1 MVKSTLL
8 LPCTRRAAISLILA
22 CAMATGLSLF
32 VVSRQSAITTAR
44 LHSAQLALEAL
55 TERAPEANGRAAIAW
70 GYAERMRLGLQSP
83 FFLIEAASRDPRLTP
98 EEQRTVSWALLAT
111 LLRGESHQVDPAA
124 LDRISR
130 VTDAPGESHLEL
142 IESSIRAAEDPRLAE
157 LALRFSYVLAASE
170 RVIDASGPAI
180 VAQASALVADREI
193 ARREAGQLL
202 RNSKGGS
209 AVADI
214 AEARRRRGLYVE
226 RPVLMTPPRSL
237 EHKAIELVPTILAE
251 IRTLAPSFTETAAM
265 DSSAAQR
272 SALFAAA
279 TRSPPSAE
287 VHMIVKR
294 FLPAL
299 RAAMPVTWIDQL
311 ARVQN
316 PEMLASMLGEN
327 WARDQRR
334 QLGRMQLAAGVAART
349 QAQAP
354 VWFAGD
360 VAPPA
365 ESLGIASISF
375 DSDVPKAWRSQYVAA
390 MAAGLRDLRQ
400 VFPALR
406 LNEVNVRFR
415 MTSPADSA
423 LAMHEPRTRMLHLP
437 VWTAAGTLAHELA
450 HDLDRQVSI
459 QQGRPGYWSDA
470 VARAP
475 GSQGRGS
482 AHRVAV
488 SLRTLTEEIS
498 GGRAGRSAPDRPAEI
513 FATRVDW
520 FVAQAL
526 ARQGIS
532 SGFLTAVQDEMLTG
546 HVLHPERLRGADRSR
561 SLMNALEGM
570 TTITPA
576 ARAEPEPSA
585 YSLMQYVLRTSL
597 DRRSGRVASVGGMV
611 TTMEGAFWCDA
622 TPPGTARLLRL
633 AVLSRARGIVRGR
646 AESIPADRR
655 PIWAQ
660 EALGGGPWSG
670 AAAAKR
676 VESVASELLAQL
688 TVPGLL
694 QVGTGSRA
702 STLLRTV
709 HCAD

>member
-1 MVKSTLL
+1 
-8 LPCTRRAAISLILA
+8 
-22 CAMATGLSLF
+22 MATGLSLF
-32 VVSRQSAITTAR
+32 VVSRQSAVTTAR
-44 LHSAQLALEAL
+44 LRSAQLALEAL
-55 TERAPEANGRAAIAW
+55 TERAPEADGRAAIAW

-111 LLRGESHQVDPAA
+111 LLRGESHQLDPAA

-130 VTDAPGESHLEL
+130 ATDATGEAHFEL
-142 IESSIRAAEDPRLAE
+142 IESSIRAAEDPRVAE
-157 LALRFSYVLAASE
+157 LALRFAYVLAASE
-170 RVIDASGPAI
+170 RVIDAAGPTI
-180 VAQASALVADREI
+180 VAQASTLVADREI
-193 ARREAGQLL
+193 ARREAAQLL
-202 RNSKGGS
+202 RSSKAGS
-209 AVADI
+209 PVAAI
-214 AEARRRRGLYVE
+214 AAERRRRGFYVE

-237 EHKAIELVPTILAE
+237 ENEAIELVPAILAE
-251 IRTLAPSFTETAAM
+251 IRTLAPSIALTDAHD

-272 SALFAAA
+272 AALLAAA
-279 TRSPPSAE
+279 RRSAPSAE
-287 VHMIVKR
+287 VHIIVKR
-294 FLPAL
+294 FLPPL
-299 RAAMPVTWIDQL
+299 RAVMPAAWVDQL
-311 ARVQN
+311 ERVRN
-316 PEMLASMLGEN
+316 PEMLASVLGEEST
-327 WARDQRR
+327 RDQRR

-349 QAQAP
+349 HAQAP

-360 VAPPA
+360 VALPA
-365 ESLGIASISF
+365 ESLGVASISF
-375 DSDVPKAWRSQYVAA
+375 DSDVPKAWRSQNVAA
-390 MAAGLRDLRQ
+390 MAAGLRDLRH
-400 VFPALR
+400 VFPALD
-406 LNEVNVRFR
+406 LSDVKVRFR

-437 VWTAAGTLAHELA
+437 VSTAAGTLAHELA

-475 GSQGRGS
+475 GAQGRGS

-498 GGRAGRSAPDRPAEI
+498 SGRVGRGAPDRPAEI

-532 SGFLTAVQDEMLTG
+532 SGYLTAVQDEMLTG

-561 SLMNALEGM
+561 SLMTALEGM
-570 TTITPA
+570 TTLTPA
-576 ARAEPEPSA
+576 ARVESEPTA
-585 YSLMQYVLRTSL
+585 YSLMQYVLRTPL
-597 DRRSGRVASVGGMV
+597 DRRPGRVASLGWAATLGG
-611 TTMEGAFWCDA
+611 ASICDD
-622 TPPGTARLLRL
+622 TPHGTAGLLRL
-633 AVLSRARGIVRGR
+633 AAISRARGIVRGR

-655 PIWAQ
+655 PTWAH

-676 VESVASELLAQL
+676 VDSVASDLLGQL

-694 QVGTGSRA
+694 QVGIGSRA
-702 STLLRTV
+702 STLLRTA
-709 HCAD
+709 HCSE